1 MQNNDNFFISEE
13 LLDIFDEKSLADKK
27 EIEDLVYE
35 ITSDNLT
42 HKCNIVKLKSFKDYN
57 RITLKAYFNI
67 LSYLYLKKET
77 IFIIRNKSK
86 VIEKVDINLNLKGLS
101 IKHDKDNIYIIKLN
115 LEKASHGI

>member
-13 LLDIFDEKSLADKK
+13 LLDIFDEKSLLDKK

-67 LSYLYLKKET
+67 LSYLYLEKET
-77 IFIIRNKSK
+77 SFIIRNKSK